1 MDGILLVDKKKGE
14 TSTGTMN
21 KIKKILRPKKI
32 GHAGALDPFATGLL
46 IILINQGTKLFN
58 LIMSKEKVYHATI
71 LLGVETDTLDP
82 EGNVVKEMGVP
93 DLSEEEIKKK
103 LKEFVGIIDQV
114 PPSFSA
120 VKKKGVRA
128 YRLAR
133 KGIKVELEKRKVH
146 IYEINLISW
155 KSPRI
160 KIEVKC
166 SAGTYI
172 RSLARDIAYSLGTC
186 GYLEELRRISCG
198 PFHVRDAIIV
208 NKNVKKED
216 LENRIIPLVDA
227 LSDLPAIYVD
237 ERMAWRL
244 RNGVQPKIRDKN
256 IKEGYIKFVKENE
269 LVAIAYIDPDGK
281 VKLER
286 VFN

>member
-1 MDGILLVDKKKGE
+1 MDGILLIDKRKGE

-21 KIKKILRPKKI
+21 RIKRILRPKKI

-46 IILINQGTKLFN
+46 IILINQGTKLFK
-58 LIMSKEKVYHATI
+58 LIMSKDKVYHATI

-82 EGNVVKEMGVP
+82 DGNVVKEMEVP
-93 DLSEEEIKKK
+93 DLTEDEIKEK
-103 LKEFVGIIDQV
+103 LKEFVGTIEQI

-120 VKKKGVRA
+120 IKRKGVRA

-133 KGIKVELEKRKVH
+133 KGIKLELEKRKVH
-146 IYEINLISW
+146 IYEIKLISW

-186 GYLEELRRISCG
+186 GHLEYLRRISCG
-198 PFHVRDAIIV
+198 SFHVRDAIIIEE
-208 NKNVKKED
+208 NLEKKD
-216 LENRIIPLVDA
+216 LEKKIIPLVDA
-227 LSDLPAIYVD
+227 LSDLPTIYVD

-244 RNGVQPKIRDKN
+244 RNGVQPKIRNKE
-256 IKEGYIKFVKENE
+256 IKGGYIKFVKEKE
-269 LVAIAYIDPDGK
+269 LVAIAYMDQEGR
-281 VKLER
+281 VRLER